1 MAHNPKYEGIIIIG
15 TPRSG
20 TTLLRRILNAH
31 PNIAC
36 PGETNLFSACARFL
50 HSESIAEGVE
60 IGVLPGLGYAGFN
73 ENEVLQRL
81 REFAFSFHREHAH
94 QQGKSR
100 WAEKTAFDSFYL
112 EAIERFCGDHAYFIC
127 VQRHGLDVACS
138 LQELCDKNG
147 GYLSELHEYIKRYPR
162 PLEAFGHVWVDLT
175 EAIRQFAQR
184 HPKNA
189 LVIRYEDLTA
199 DSAATMQTI
208 AEFIGEEWQPQWL
221 ERAIQKPDNLGLGDW
236 KTYSKSQIDTA
247 SVERWRNLSRATISM
262 LGKICNPTLK
272 ACGYPLVEVIEER
285 SSEEARRRYELGLMI
300 NAMRVSKKQ
309 P

>member
-1 MAHNPKYEGIIIIG
+1 MAPNSKYEGIVIIG

-20 TTLLRRILNAH
+20 TTLLRRMINAH

-50 HSESIAEGVE
+50 HSESIAENVD
-60 IGVLPGLGYAGFN
+60 IGVLSGLGYAGFSEDN
-73 ENEVLQRL
+73 ILQNL
-81 REFAFSFHREHAH
+81 REFAFDFHREYARK
-94 QQGKSR
+94 QGKPR

-112 EAIERFCGDHAYFIC
+112 DAIERLCGDQSYFLC

-147 GYLSELHEYIKRYPR
+147 GYLSELHQYIKRYPR
-162 PLEAFGHVWVDLT
+162 PLEAFSHVWVDLT
-175 EAIRQFAQR
+175 EAIHHFVKR

-189 LVIRYEDLTA
+189 LLIRYEDLTA
-199 DSAATMQTI
+199 EPLATMQSI
-208 AEFIGEEWQPQWL
+208 AEFIGEDWAPQWL
-221 ERAIQKPDNLGLGDW
+221 DTALQKRDNLGLGDW
-236 KTYSKSQIDTA
+236 KTYSKSQVDTA
-247 SVERWRNLSRATISM
+247 SVGRWQHLSKATISM

-272 ACGYPLVEVIEER
+272 TCGYPLVDIIDEH

-300 NAMRVSKKQ
+300 NAMRTSS
-309 P
+309 